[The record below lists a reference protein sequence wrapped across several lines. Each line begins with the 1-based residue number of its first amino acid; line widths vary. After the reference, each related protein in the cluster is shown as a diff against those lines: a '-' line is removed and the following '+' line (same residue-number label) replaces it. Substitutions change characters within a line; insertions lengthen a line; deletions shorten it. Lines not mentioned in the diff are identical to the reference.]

1 METTEDIDCG
11 DYDFPNSMQIAYA
24 TGGCSETEFFGNAT
38 AFSDIVCY
46 EESLYL
52 VFFNGSACDND
63 TIVFA
68 FPVEGDGECEEA
80 TCSNSVATTSDPSGT
95 TSDSDT
101 TENPDGGN
109 SAASM
114 DHLVALCFALIALV
128 AGN

>member
-1 METTEDIDCG
+1 M
-11 DYDFPNSMQIAYA
+11 
-24 TGGCSETEFFGNAT
+24 GGCTEIEEWG

-46 EESLYL
+46 EDSLYL
-52 VFFNGSACDND
+52 ALYNGSTCDND

-80 TCSNSVATTSDPSGT
+80 TCSNSVTTSSDPSGT

-114 DHLVALCFALIALV
+114 DHLVALWLVFVDCFVSFENAEFKWLFMKRPMCW
-128 AGN
+128 